1 MQTTP
6 ERPRAYRWPRADYE
20 RLGEA
25 GLLVDR
31 RVELIGGEIV
41 EMSPKGP
48 RHATLTGLV
57 RAALEEAFAPLA
69 CHVREEKPLA
79 LGEWD
84 EPEPDLAVVIGGL
97 RDYAAAHPTAE
108 QTLLVVEVADTTAAY
123 DMGDKA
129 DMYAA
134 AQVAEYW
141 VVLAAERAVAV
152 LRRPVPNPASVT
164 SFRYAERQDYQ
175 VGEAIV
181 PLALSDRSVAV
192 ADLLA

>member
-1 MQTTP
+1 M
-6 ERPRAYRWPRADYE
+6 
-20 RLGEA
+20 
-25 GLLVDR
+25 
-31 RVELIGGEIV
+31 
-41 EMSPKGP
+41 
-48 RHATLTGLV
+48 
-57 RAALEEAFAPLA
+57 
-69 CHVREEKPLA
+69 REEKPLA

-84 EPEPDLAVVIGGL
+84 EPEPDVAGVVGGL

-141 VVLAAERAVAV
+141 VVLAAEHAVAV

-175 VGEAIV
+175 VGEAMT
-181 PLALSDRSVAV
+181 PLALSDRSVTV